1 MALSRFAGVKSKR
14 MLRFGKRKRSV
25 EDFERLARMLI
36 EENAFR
42 KKGADFDLLC
52 SSFMTSRVELDNM
65 LYDAV
70 GMSGEDVLVHLRRR
84 KPMIPD

>member
-1 MALSRFAGVKSKR
+1 MFGL
-14 MLRFGKRKRSV
+14 GKRAV

-42 KKGADFDLLC
+42 KKGADFGLLC
-52 SSFMTSRVELDNM
+52 SSLRTSRVELDNM

-70 GMSGEDVLVHLRRR
+70 GMSGEEVMAHLRRR
-84 KPMIPD
+84 KPMMAD